1 MLVKHQP
8 ISVFSQTAAR
18 MKYVLDVRRC
28 VKYIELLPVSEKYQV
43 VLPAATQREG
53 PTVSQLIVLIMLIDK
68 EFNDWF
74 MDTYAETCNI

>member
-1 MLVKHQP
+1 MLKPKGKV
-8 ISVFSQTAAR
+8 
-18 MKYVLDVRRC
+18 KYVLVVRPS

-68 EFNDWF
+68 EFND
-74 MDTYAETCNI
+74 